1 MSIMRQPNCV
11 RGSTLL
17 VLGIEGAES
26 KQDEKGSKVR
36 VGKST
41 VNSKD

>member
-1 MSIMRQPNCV
+1 MSVMRQPNYV

-17 VLGIEGAES
+17 VLGIEGADS
-26 KQDEKGSKVR
+26 KQDEQGSKVR